1 MTDSGR
7 DRLAVLL
14 ASATEPAAFSA
25 ARTAPTGD
33 LQLEVRGVG
42 PIELPVS
49 QAQAKQL

>member
-1 MTDSGR
+1 MSDLAR
-7 DRLAVLL
+7 ERLAVLL
-14 ASATEPAAFSA
+14 SGATGAEAFSA

-49 QAQAKQL
+49 